1 MNITQQSAPE
11 VLVRIYTLWS
21 KSFVALNKEVGLHV
35 GPMLLRQKIRLGLIE
50 IDFFTS
56 LCIGGERIDNG
67 SRPKR
72 NELKLLNRRSKE

>member
-1 MNITQQSAPE
+1 
-11 VLVRIYTLWS
+11 
-21 KSFVALNKEVGLHV
+21 
-35 GPMLLRQKIRLGLIE
+35 MLLRQKIRLGLIE

-56 LCIGGERIDNG
+56 LCIEGGGERIDNG

>member
-21 KSFVALNKEVGLHV
+21 KSFVALNKEVHV

-56 LCIGGERIDNG
+56 LCIGGGEN
-67 SRPKR
+67 
-72 NELKLLNRRSKE
+72 